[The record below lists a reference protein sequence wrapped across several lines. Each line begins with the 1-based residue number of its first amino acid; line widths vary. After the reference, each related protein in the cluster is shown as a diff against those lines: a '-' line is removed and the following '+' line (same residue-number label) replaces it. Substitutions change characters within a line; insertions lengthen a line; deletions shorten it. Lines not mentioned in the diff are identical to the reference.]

1 MIKIIRILFLA
12 LVLSGCAYEPIMLK
26 KNYNFIISNI
36 ETDGEKKINEIIKKN
51 LYEKTNVD
59 STKIYQIYFLSMKE
73 KNVISSNNKGDPI
86 IFKITINLNYK
97 VLKNSETILKNNISK
112 EITYNNINDKFELL
126 KYEENLIQNLSEKFV
141 DDILVSITTSV
152 E

>member
-26 KNYNFIISNI
+26 KNYDFIISSI
-36 ETDGEKKINEIIKKN
+36 ETDGEKKINEVIKKK

-59 STKIYQIYFLSMKE
+59 STQIYQIYFSSLKE
-73 KNVISSNNKGDPI
+73 KNVISSNNKGDPL

-97 VLKNSETILKNNISK
+97 VMKDSETILKNKISK

-126 KYEENLIQNLSEKFV
+126 KYEENLTQNLSEKFT
-141 DDILVSITTSV
+141 DDILVSITTLMK
-152 E
+152 

>member
-1 MIKIIRILFLA
+1 MIKIIKILFLA

-26 KNYNFIISNI
+26 KNYNFIINSI
-36 ETDGEKKINEIIKKN
+36 ETDGEKKINEVIKKK

-59 STKIYQIYFLSMKE
+59 STKIYQIYFSSLKE
-73 KNVISSNNKGDPI
+73 KNIISSNNKGDPL

-97 VLKNSETILKNNISK
+97 VLKDSKTILKNKISK

-126 KYEENLIQNLSEKFV
+126 KYEENLIQNLSEKFT
-141 DDILVSITTSV
+141 DDILVSITTLMK
-152 E
+152 

>member
-26 KNYNFIISNI
+26 KNYDFIISSI
-36 ETDGEKKINEIIKKN
+36 ETDGEKKINEVIKKK

-59 STKIYQIYFLSMKE
+59 STQIYQIYFSSLKE
-73 KNVISSNNKGDPI
+73 KNVVSSNNKGDPL

-97 VLKNSETILKNNISK
+97 VMKDSETILKNKISK
-112 EITYNNINDKFELL
+112 EITCNNINDKFELL
-126 KYEENLIQNLSEKFV
+126 KYEENLTQNLSEKFT
-141 DDILVSITTSV
+141 DDILVSITTLMK
-152 E
+152 